1 MTGRARIDGLPLGAL
16 GSALAIA
23 CAVGLA
29 ACDGCEQPPATNPD
43 AATPGTGST
52 APSAAPSS
60 SQASASALP
69 SLEQLQANVG
79 DEKQAKERATAAPI
93 DFAWDL
99 FLYVN
104 WPAKSGERGVPDP
117 GQRLGADG
125 LTAWSTWKHTSEVYL
140 PGGKAPD
147 DWKSGDPTKP
157 PLLEAPEIDG
167 RTLTDTNGNLIE
179 FEVRMNADTFGYIVK
194 RQLYGFAGQQAVRK
208 AGAEAVSFPPGS
220 LEVKATW
227 RLLDPIKDKAILGNY
242 YTRTVTYAS
251 DGGGTTQAAAGL
263 TGLHIISKALPD
275 WVWATFEQVDNAKT
289 TEAKLLQPIAAD
301 VAAAN
306 AKMHAAL
313 EGTVWANYQL
323 IGVMTKPV
331 VDDKPVI
338 LANSQMETGFQSTS
352 SCLTCHATASIGP
365 DDSPRFQFF
374 KPGFQGYVGEPPTQP
389 FDAAQGGKF
398 TKLDFVWSLKRAR
411 Q

>member
-1 MTGRARIDGLPLGAL
+1 MALAGAL
-16 GSALAIA
+16 GL
-23 CAVGLA
+23 VG
-29 ACDGCEQPPATNPD
+29 CDGCEQPPPTRPD
-43 AATPGTGST
+43 AASSASGSAQPGP
-52 APSAAPSS
+52 APSGSAATN
-60 SQASASALP
+60 ASHLGLKQLSATFTD
-69 SLEQLQANVG
+69 A
-79 DEKQAKERATAAPI
+79 KQAKERATATPI
-93 DFAWDL
+93 AFAWDL

-117 GQRLGADG
+117 ALELGADG
-125 LTAWSTWKHTSEVYL
+125 LTTWSTWKHTSEVYL
-140 PGGKAPD
+140 PGGKPPD
-147 DWKSGDPTKP
+147 AWKSGDPSKP

-167 RTLTDTNGNLIE
+167 RTLTDSNGNLVE
-179 FEVRMNADTFGYIVK
+179 FEVRMNEATFSYIVA
-194 RQLYGFAGQQAVRK
+194 RQLYGYAGQQALRK
-208 AGAEAVSFPPGS
+208 PGAEAVAFPPGS

-263 TGLHIISKALPD
+263 TGLHIISKALPN

-289 TEAKLLQPIAAD
+289 TEAKLLQPIAPD

-306 AKMHAAL
+306 AKMQQAL
-313 EGTVWANYQL
+313 QGTVWANYQL
-323 IGVMTKPV
+323 IGVMTEPV
-331 VDDKPVI
+331 ADGKPVI

-352 SCLTCHATASIGP
+352 SCLTCHSTASIGP
-365 DDSPRFQFF
+365 DDNPRFQFF
-374 KPGFQGYVGEPPTQP
+374 KPGFQGYVGEPPSQP

-398 TKLDFVWSLKRAR
+398 TRLDFVWSLKRAR